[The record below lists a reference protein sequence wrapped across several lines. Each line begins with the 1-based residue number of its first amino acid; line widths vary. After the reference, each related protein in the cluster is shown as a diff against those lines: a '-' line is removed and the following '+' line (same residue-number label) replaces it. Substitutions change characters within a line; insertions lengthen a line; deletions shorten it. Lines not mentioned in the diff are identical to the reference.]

1 MKQSQGCQFKHKCRW
16 FPHRKMF
23 FEFINVTDTPR
34 PDEKMDNES
43 NELVDRIEAAE
54 NYLISTMP

>member
-1 MKQSQGCQFKHKCRW
+1 
-16 FPHRKMF
+16 MF

-54 NYLISTMP
+54 NHLISTMP